1 MLCSWAFHILTVMQM
16 INNSPT
22 SALGGMA
29 PTKALFGTLPSNM
42 NLPAMDDIAPLLGF
56 TTSADANDAD
66 LDSPT
71 TPATRKGSAPQ
82 PKRRRTLPA
91 PVLSSD
97 SEQEASEEAAL
108 AEPALQIATTASPLG
123 RSTRSGAGR
132 WLSQLVAA
140 DLLAD
145 DEGEVPTRALPQR
158 VSALRSP
165 SGKRRA
171 GTSLLDELAAIAAE
185 CDASGGCVNC
195 VVQLAELCGTP
206 WQFGCLRHVGAPNLA
221 GCITPLHFFP
231 AADGLDDNSD
241 AAGTSAEAQAAGE
254 CDRCL
259 S

>member
-1 MLCSWAFHILTVMQM
+1 LLCSWAFHILTVMQM

-66 LDSPT
+66 LDSPAA
-71 TPATRKGSAPQ
+71 PATRKGSAPQ

-91 PVLSSD
+91 APVLSSD
-97 SEQEASEEAAL
+97 SEQEASEQASEEAAL
-108 AEPALQIATTASPLG
+108 AEPTLQIAATASPLG

-195 VVQLAELCGTP
+195 AAQLAYPLAI
-206 WQFGCLRHVGAPNLA
+206 WLVDVIAP
-221 GCITPLHFFP
+221 T
-231 AADGLDDNSD
+231 
-241 AAGTSAEAQAAGE
+241 
-254 CDRCL
+254 
-259 S
+259 

>member
-145 DEGEVPTRALPQR
+145 DEGEMPTRALPQR
-158 VSALRSP
+158 VSAMRSP

-171 GTSLLDELAAIAAE
+171 GASLLDELAAIAAE
-185 CDASGGCVNC
+185 CDASGG
-195 VVQLAELCGTP
+195 
-206 WQFGCLRHVGAPNLA
+206 
-221 GCITPLHFFP
+221 
-231 AADGLDDNSD
+231 
-241 AAGTSAEAQAAGE
+241 
-254 CDRCL
+254 
-259 S
+259 